1 MENNKRFLGLLI
13 GIIAIVMVG
22 GAAWWGYTFFYPA
35 PEAVYAQLRSAVIAG
50 DKEKMKSFMDASAL
64 DPEAVKQFDKITP
77 EELRKMADLLAPDIS
92 KFITISSDVEGNKL
106 TLIKRFDKP
115 SETKPL
121 STTLFAIQFVKQS
134 NNRTYKIGRI
144 SGNSENTDSGDKKEH
159 ESSVQKNI
167 RRLRREFSLTIEPSK
182 LSLREQLEEAS
193 SYTTKP
199 IFSREVSVSTK
210 FVEAAQMGNHAAYVK
225 TEQESE
231 KEGLDVVVIAF
242 NLENG
247 EWDVNMGEGTTTS
260 FFPLPSEE
268 ELKHQGYVYF
278 RKNYFQQ
285 IELLTFVLMPNHFH
299 LLLKQNQPR
308 AIEGFMRSLL
318 TRYSGYFNK
327 KYNRVGHLLQDVYKG
342 ILINGEEYFLWLS
355 RYIHRNPMDLIKKG
369 SPLSAYPYSSY
380 PTYLRLKKFDW
391 VNTNNILKQ
400 IRDYKS
406 FVEESAENIPNELP
420 SYILEHAEGDSF

>member
-144 SGNSENTDSGDKKEH
+144 SGNSENTDLGDKKEH

-193 SYTTKP
+193 SNTTKP
-199 IFSREVSVSTK
+199 RFSGDSVSVK
-210 FVEAAQMGNHAAYVK
+210 FIEAVQMGNHAAYVK

-268 ELKHQGYVYF
+268 ELKMAVADMKNKYF
-278 RKNYFQQ
+278 IEAVGWDFRYALRRDDYKFAANLFSADSGQTAEKLKNLFDQFPTLDG
-285 IELLTFVLMPNHFH
+285 IP
-299 LLLKQNQPR
+299 
-308 AIEGFMRSLL
+308 FMNEVKDANATLSL
-318 TRYSGYFNK
+318 G
-327 KYNRVGHLLQDVYKG
+327 V
-342 ILINGEEYFLWLS
+342 GEEAA
-355 RYIHRNPMDLIKKG
+355 IADLVKENGVWKISKIT
-369 SPLSAYPYSSY
+369 PPALSA
-380 PTYLRLKKFDW
+380 TKEK
-391 VNTNNILKQ
+391 
-400 IRDYKS
+400 
-406 FVEESAENIPNELP
+406 
-420 SYILEHAEGDSF
+420 